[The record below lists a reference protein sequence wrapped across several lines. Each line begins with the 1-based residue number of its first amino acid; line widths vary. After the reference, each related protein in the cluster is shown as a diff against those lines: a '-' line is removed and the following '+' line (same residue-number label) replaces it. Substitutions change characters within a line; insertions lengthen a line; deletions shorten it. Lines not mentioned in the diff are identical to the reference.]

1 MYPKWPHYTR
11 KMQQIAA
18 WNHGKYGLDIMSWRS
33 RIYVPELYW
42 QQRAWEEAYDSR
54 PEQDKRQRGCNLS
67 LAVKLAK
74 RKLANGMASETHEE
88 EEYFPSFPSKLFH
101 MVENVK
107 YNGII
112 WWTEVRQYF
121 IFFLV

>member
-18 WNHGKYGLDIMSWRS
+18 WNRGKYGLDIMSWRS
-33 RIYVPELYW
+33 RIEVPELYW

-74 RKLANGMASETHEE
+74 SSSLST
-88 EEYFPSFPSKLFH
+88 
-101 MVENVK
+101 
-107 YNGII
+107 
-112 WWTEVRQYF
+112 WTTYYQ
-121 IFFLV
+121 